1 MAEVKP
7 IPSAVGAF
15 EAQVFNLTRT
25 ANVIQQQEAQRRR
38 LQADARKEA
47 EKALS
52 EMGTLM
58 AKGRKQDLP
67 YLQQLYSDVTS
78 YYSQNAGSLKPGT
91 AEYNKFNELKA
102 KFNFESQRSIGEKET
117 DKDFAN
123 FMAVNSEKQKISDGS
138 LEAWSAKQ
146 LPINDPKRA
155 QFRFKKR
162 DGSEAPIDEIGL
174 PDLQKYDRYD
184 ENETR
189 KDIQGVQNIDIQ
201 TENFV
206 RNYKGTNVPFG
217 SIKETTLRFKPPS
230 QILQTFDTRYASSL
244 DAESFYD
251 NAWNNLSQKEK
262 DDMNTLFSKIND
274 VYRAAGINEKITL
287 DEKDGV
293 KGISNGYEFGA
304 AKFLLDYMPMQVKEN
319 LNLQLAG
326 FYETQEYRRRSFA
339 LRNALKV
346 KENLDTSVA
355 KSILEPGFS
364 LTQYGKSFDSGIG
377 ESSVYTGT
385 KYKPVAFESAN
396 DKDKTITWRTNF
408 PVAKDEK
415 PVKDF
420 KTAQSITGLDN
431 DPKNPEYLTKDKFGN
446 WFKTSRRTYNLNPNV
461 PGYELR
467 VIDMNND
474 IENALRESKN
484 EAMYNSFRGLRGVGA
499 RMTEVTGQAQ
509 DIILDR

>member
-1 MAEVKP
+1 
-7 IPSAVGAF
+7 
-15 EAQVFNLTRT
+15 
-25 ANVIQQQEAQRRR
+25 
-38 LQADARKEA
+38 
-47 EKALS
+47 
-52 EMGTLM
+52 
-58 AKGRKQDLP
+58 
-67 YLQQLYSDVTS
+67 
-78 YYSQNAGSLKPGT
+78 
-91 AEYNKFNELKA
+91 
-102 KFNFESQRSIGEKET
+102 
-117 DKDFAN
+117 
-123 FMAVNSEKQKISDGS
+123 
-138 LEAWSAKQ
+138 
-146 LPINDPKRA
+146 
-155 QFRFKKR
+155 
-162 DGSEAPIDEIGL
+162 
-174 PDLQKYDRYD
+174 
-184 ENETR
+184 
-189 KDIQGVQNIDIQ
+189 
-201 TENFV
+201 
-206 RNYKGTNVPFG
+206 
-217 SIKETTLRFKPPS
+217 
-230 QILQTFDTRYASSL
+230 
-244 DAESFYD
+244 
-251 NAWNNLSQKEK
+251 
-262 DDMNTLFSKIND
+262 MNTLFSKIND

>member
-1 MAEVKP
+1 MAEVKQ

-25 ANVIQQQEAQRRR
+25 ANVIQQQELYRRK
-38 LQADARKEA
+38 LQADAKKEA
-47 EKALS
+47 DKALS

-67 YLQQLYSDVTS
+67 YLQKLYSDVTS
-78 YYSQNAGSLKPGT
+78 YYSQNSGKLNPGT
-91 AEYNKFNELKA
+91 TEYNRFNELKA

-138 LEAWSAKQ
+138 LEAWRVKQ
-146 LPINDPKRA
+146 LAINDPNRATFKFKR
-155 QFRFKKR
+155 R

-189 KDIQGVQNIDIQ
+189 RDIQGVQNIDVQ

-244 DAESFYD
+244 DAESFY
-251 NAWNNLSQKEK
+251 NNSWNNLSQKDK

-326 FYETQEYRRRSFA
+326 FYETQEYRRRALA
-339 LRNALKV
+339 LRNSLNI
-346 KENLDTSVA
+346 KENLDTSLA

-364 LTQYGKSFDSGIG
+364 LTKYGKAFASGIG
-377 ESSVYTGT
+377 GSSFYTGT
-385 KYKPVAFESAN
+385 NYKPVAFDSAN
-396 DKDKTITWRTNF
+396 DKDKNITFRINT
-408 PVAKDEK
+408 PIAKDGK
-415 PVKDF
+415 PVKSF
-420 KTAQSITGLDN
+420 KDAQQITGLDN
-431 DPKNPEYLTKDKFGN
+431 DTKKGEYITKDKFGN
-446 WFKTSRRTYNLNPNV
+446 YFKTSRKKYDLNPNV

-467 VIDMNND
+467 VIDMNNE
-474 IENALRESKN
+474 IENALKDSKN
-484 EAMYNSFRGLRGVGA
+484 DAMYNSFRGLRGIGA
-499 RMTEVTGQAQ
+499 KMTEITGQAG
-509 DIILDR
+509 DVMFNP